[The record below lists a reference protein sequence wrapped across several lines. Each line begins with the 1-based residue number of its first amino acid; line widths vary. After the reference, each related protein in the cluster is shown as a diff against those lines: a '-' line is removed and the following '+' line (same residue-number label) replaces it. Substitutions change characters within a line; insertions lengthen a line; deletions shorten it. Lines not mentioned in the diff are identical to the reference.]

1 MPVVHFPFSDQEIEV
16 VRRGI
21 GRSGHLEFA
30 LSVEFHFGNGD
41 TFVRR
46 QFFVLR
52 RSKMGKRQ
60 DQTDDQAVSR
70 NESVSHR
77 STKLKPGGSKSP
89 PLLRVS
95 SDGGLTAFG
104 HTP

>member
-1 MPVVHFPFSDQEIEV
+1 VHFPFSDQEIEV

-21 GRSGHLEFA
+21 GRSGHLELA

-41 TFVRR
+41 AFVRR

-60 DQTDDQAVSR
+60 DQADDHAISR
-70 NESVSHR
+70 NERVSHR
-77 STKLKPGGSKSP
+77 ST
-89 PLLRVS
+89 
-95 SDGGLTAFG
+95 
-104 HTP
+104 